1 MSIKFVDAAFWYD
14 QKQHQI
20 AAWDYLQE
28 NVDPKVLEEFEK
40 LYRNNAIQNSVDSKI
55 PFHPLPGLKLIKK
68 YEGLRL
74 NAYYDPLTGGLPVT
88 IGWGS
93 TQRLNGSPFM
103 IGDKITEEE
112 AEQLLR
118 QTILKKF
125 LPNLEKIPHWNSMNP
140 NQQGALLSFAYNL
153 GANFY
158 GDQNFSTI
166 TRVLKNREWNKVSDA
181 LYLYRNPGTKVEE
194 GLAKR
199 RIEEGKLWETPV

>member
-20 AAWDYLQE
+20 TAWDYLQE
-28 NVDPKVLEEFEK
+28 NVDPAVLDKFSK
-40 LYRNNAIQNSVDSKI
+40 IYRNQINVVSDSTI
-55 PFHPLPGLKLIKK
+55 PLPGLKLIKK

-74 NAYYDPLTGGLPVT
+74 NAYYDPLTGKLPVT

-93 TQRLNGSPFM
+93 TQRLNGAPFM

-118 QTILKKF
+118 QSVVKKF
-125 LPNLEKIPHWNSMNP
+125 LPNLERIPYWHSMNE
-140 NQQGALLSFAYNL
+140 NQRGALLSFAYNL
-153 GANFY
+153 GAYFY
-158 GDQNFSTI
+158 GDENFSTI
-166 TRVLKNREWNKVSDA
+166 TRVLKNKEWVKVPDA
-181 LYLYRNPGTKVEE
+181 LYLYRNPGTRVEE

-199 RIEEGKLWETPV
+199 RMEEGKLWETPV